1 MGWEQREGLAGWKL
15 PLLVHMGWAVGAHPW
30 VCQWMRV
37 QQNEQ
42 DEALSSPVG
51 SLRFSTW
58 WGTYL
63 KGSNTGALGMCL
75 LPAGIAGK
83 SKRKNFY

>member
-1 MGWEQREGLAGWKL
+1 
-15 PLLVHMGWAVGAHPW
+15 
-30 VCQWMRV
+30 MRV

-51 SLRFSTW
+51 SLRFSMW
-58 WGTYL
+58 WSTYL